1 MTNNHKAPS
10 SLKRGSAEL
19 AILAVLAEAPL
30 HGYQIAKRI
39 REQTAGVVSFDVAS
53 LYPVLYALESRG
65 LVKGEWEEAA
75 PSRIPKHRDGIRG
88 RRRRCYR
95 LTPEGRRRL
104 KPLRREW
111 REFFR
116 ALNHLARLADA

>member
-1 MTNNHKAPS
+1 MATNHKGASP
-10 SLKRGSAEL
+10 LKRGSAEL
-19 AILAVLAEAPL
+19 AVLAVLAEAPR

-39 REQTAGVVSFDVAS
+39 REQTGGVVSFDVAS

-65 LVKGEWEEAA
+65 LVKGAWEGAA
-75 PSRIPKHRDGIRG
+75 SG
-88 RRRRCYR
+88 RRRRYYR

-111 REFFR
+111 RDFFR
-116 ALNHLARLADA
+116 ALNRLARLADA

>member
-1 MTNNHKAPS
+1 MTNNHKPPS

-19 AILAVLAEAPL
+19 AILSVLAEAPL

-39 REQTAGVVSFDVAS
+39 RQQTAGVVSFDVAS

-65 LVKGEWEEAA
+65 LVKGEWEESATA
-75 PSRIPKHRDGIRG
+75 R
-88 RRRRCYR
+88 RRRRCYH

-111 REFFR
+111 RDFFR
-116 ALNHLARLADA
+116 ALNRLARLADA

>member
-1 MTNNHKAPS
+1 MKDSHKPPS

-19 AILAVLAEAPL
+19 AILSVLAERPL

-39 REQTAGVVSFDVAS
+39 HEQTAGVVSFDVAS

-65 LVKGEWEEAA
+65 LVKGEWEEAGA
-75 PSRIPKHRDGIRG
+75 KSRG
-88 RRRRCYR
+88 RRRRYYR
-95 LTPEGRRRL
+95 LTPDGHRRL

-111 REFFR
+111 RDFFR
-116 ALNHLARLADA
+116 ALNRLARLADA

>member
-1 MTNNHKAPS
+1 MTNNHKPPS

-39 REQTAGVVSFDVAS
+39 RQQTAGVVSFDVAS

-75 PSRIPKHRDGIRG
+75 SG
-88 RRRRCYR
+88 RRRRHYH
-95 LTPEGRRRL
+95 LTPGGHRRL

-116 ALNHLARLADA
+116 ALNRLARLADA

>member
-1 MTNNHKAPS
+1 MAYMKDNHKPSS

-19 AILAVLAEAPL
+19 AILSVLAERPL

-39 REQTAGVVSFDVAS
+39 REQTTGVVSFDVAS

-65 LVKGEWEEAA
+65 LVKGEWEEPA
-75 PSRIPKHRDGIRG
+75 SG
-88 RRRRCYR
+88 RRRRNYR
-95 LTPEGRRRL
+95 LTPDGHRRL

-116 ALNHLARLADA
+116 ALNRLARLADA